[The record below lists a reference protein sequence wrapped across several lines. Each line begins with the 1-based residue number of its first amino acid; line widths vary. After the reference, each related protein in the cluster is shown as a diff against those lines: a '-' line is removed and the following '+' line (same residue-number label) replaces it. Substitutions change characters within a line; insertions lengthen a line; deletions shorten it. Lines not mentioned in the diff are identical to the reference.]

1 MDSTAELACRTR
13 ESADLV
19 FRAPDPR
26 LAGLVIGYTGQDWT
40 LARPLLRRVMALASM
55 ILVID
60 FEPPVRKMVTGAGPP
75 LWAPANLVRGPSN
88 RATLVEQVGREYGMM
103 VQLTPPGAHALFG
116 LPLHEVT
123 DRNLDLDDLLGTDA
137 RRLVGQLAEAPDW
150 STRFR
155 LLDGYLL
162 RRIDAGPELAAP
174 VGWAWRRLT
183 RLSGDVRIG
192 TLAEEVGWSR
202 QHLNARFHE
211 ELGLPPKAVARIAR
225 LQKTLSL
232 MNGAGRMS
240 WADAAAACGFTDQS
254 HLSRDFRLLTGCTP
268 TELHALMTDWRD
280 LLTGDPST
288 TRRSLLRVIGDRAA

>member
-1 MDSTAELACRTR
+1 MDSTAQLIGRTS
-13 ESADLV
+13 ESAELV
-19 FRAPDPR
+19 FHAPDPR

-40 LARPLLRRVMALASM
+40 LARSMLRRVVALASV
-55 ILVID
+55 IVVID
-60 FEPPVRKMVTGAGPP
+60 FEPPVRRLITGAGP
-75 LWAPANLVRGPSN
+75 AAVPASLVRGPST
-88 RATLVEQVGREYGMM
+88 RATVVEQVGREYGMM
-103 VQLTPPGAHALFG
+103 IQLTPPGAHALFG

-123 DRNLDLDDLLGTDA
+123 DRSVGLDTLLGTDA
-137 RRLVGQLAEAPDW
+137 RRLAEQLAEAPDW
-150 STRFR
+150 PTRFR

-162 RRIDAGPELAAP
+162 RRIHDGPEPAAP
-174 VGWAWRRLT
+174 VGWAWQRLT

-192 TLAEEVGWSR
+192 TLADEVGWSR

-225 LQKTLSL
+225 LQKTLSFV
-232 MNGAGRMS
+232 NRAGPIS

-268 TELHALMTDWRD
+268 TELRALMIDWRD

-288 TRRSLLRVIGDRAA
+288 TRRSLLRLTGDHAA